1 VSKHTAASGDLE
13 RSTGSFPDLVQL
25 VLQGINLP
33 LNLFEGVALRRDE
46 QAPIL
51 APGIAQESNLEA
63 SPNVALF
70 A

>member
-1 VSKHTAASGDLE
+1 MSKHTAASCNLE
-13 RSTGSFPDLVQL
+13 GSAGSLADLVQL
-25 VLQGINLP
+25 VLQGIDLP
-33 LNLFEGVALRRDE
+33 FHLFEGVALRRDE